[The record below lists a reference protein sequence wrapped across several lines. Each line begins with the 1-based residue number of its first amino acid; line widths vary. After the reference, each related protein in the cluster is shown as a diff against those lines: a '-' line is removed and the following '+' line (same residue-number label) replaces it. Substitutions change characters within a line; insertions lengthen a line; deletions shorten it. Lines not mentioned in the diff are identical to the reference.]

1 MSTRD
6 FDRPQRFDSTE
17 RLAAECREVEAF
29 MAEGPLPQSA
39 QSYLTHYKRLEQAEQ
54 ALEQKTNAL
63 LAKSH
68 ALQTSLS
75 QNAPL
80 RQAQHELTL
89 GLMDLHY
96 AARDIASHARTSI
109 NLELMDRVTAHR
121 QGVLHKAPAPSSL
134 QQRDLIQT
142 LKARSAI
149 RTLPRPIPEARQEP
163 INGPELKR
171 PSRQETFMADDK
183 RPTLTVRHLYGG
195 FKTFKTERALEAAL
209 KPRTE
214 KHSLVETLRE
224 ASEEREKSATVKHE
238 QDTER
243 DR

>member
-1 MSTRD
+1 MTTQD
-6 FDRPQRFDSTE
+6 FERPPRFDSTE
-17 RLAAECREVEAF
+17 RLAAERREVEAF

-68 ALQTSLS
+68 ALQQALS
-75 QNAPL
+75 QNALL

-89 GLMDLHY
+89 GVMNLHY
-96 AARDIASHARTSI
+96 AARDIANHARTSV

-149 RTLPRPIPEARQEP
+149 RALPRPMPEAQQEP
-163 INGPELKR
+163 TTGPDL
-171 PSRQETFMADDK
+171 
-183 RPTLTVRHLYGG
+183 
-195 FKTFKTERALEAAL
+195 ER
-209 KPRTE
+209 
-214 KHSLVETLRE
+214 
-224 ASEEREKSATVKHE
+224 
-238 QDTER
+238 
-243 DR
+243 

>member
-1 MSTRD
+1 MRS
-6 FDRPQRFDSTE
+6 RPLWLKAPS
-17 RLAAECREVEAF
+17 
-29 MAEGPLPQSA
+29 PHSA

-68 ALQTSLS
+68 ALQKALS

-96 AARDIASHARTSI
+96 AARDIASHARYSI

-149 RTLPRPIPEARQEP
+149 RTLPQPVPGAQQEP
-163 INGPELKR
+163 TTSPEL
-171 PSRQETFMADDK
+171 
-183 RPTLTVRHLYGG
+183 
-195 FKTFKTERALEAAL
+195 ER
-209 KPRTE
+209 
-214 KHSLVETLRE
+214 
-224 ASEEREKSATVKHE
+224 
-238 QDTER
+238 
-243 DR
+243 